1 MIYCREKL
9 RSRHEELVAREPE
22 IKAMDPNNPQAQVLT
37 EELERLT
44 IVRNF
49 RAKDFLKF
57 ARQAAHRFEPPE
69 AFICVEEMFRLREYQ
84 ERHEAGGVGK
94 FSLVPPR
101 FEALVFMLTLL

>member
-1 MIYCREKL
+1 M
-9 RSRHEELVAREPE
+9 AREPE
-22 IKAMDPNNPQAQVLT
+22 IKAMDPNNPHAQVLT
-37 EELERLT
+37 EELERLA

-69 AFICVEEMFRLREYQ
+69 AFVCVEEMFRLREYQ

-94 FSLVPPR
+94 FGFLLLH
-101 FEALVFMLTLL
+101 FIALALVLTML